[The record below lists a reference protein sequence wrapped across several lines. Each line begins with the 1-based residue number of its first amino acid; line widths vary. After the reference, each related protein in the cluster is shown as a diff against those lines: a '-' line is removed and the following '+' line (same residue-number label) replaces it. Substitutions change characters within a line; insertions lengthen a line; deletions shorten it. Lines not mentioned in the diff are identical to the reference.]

1 MALFIDDLRDP
12 PEGRYYDSVARSSDV
27 AIAIMEQ
34 DGCPGFI
41 SFDHDLGGEDTAMR
55 VVNWMIEKDMDEPG
69 WIPDPFNW
77 DVHSANPIGKEN
89 INGKLLCYM
98 KHRVFTEKKRAV
110 IKWINAMEKELMHL
124 FDPVI
129 ERQHARQTDQNDPL
143 FDWEIDVIL
152 SAVDSDGNV
161 LYSALCFDP
170 ITYAQHADERME
182 FLKINSNEF
191 PFSIPPEEREFHSEL
206 YHDLTDH
213 SKQADIYG
221 ASKTEDIVSLVVKLT
236 LYDQFQQQG
245 SDIQGAIQVARENS
259 PPIQRPENC

>member
-1 MALFIDDLRDP
+1 MFIDDVRSP
-12 PEGRYYDSVARSSDV
+12 PGRVRFDHIARSSDA
-27 AIAIMEQ
+27 AIAMMEK
-34 DGCPGFI
+34 DGCPGYI
-41 SFDHDLGGEDTAMR
+41 SFDHDLGGDDTAMR
-55 VVNWMIEKDMDEPG
+55 VVNWMIERDMDEPG
-69 WIPDPFNW
+69 WIPEPFNW
-77 DVHSANPIGKEN
+77 DVHSANPVGKEN
-89 INGKLLCYM
+89 INSKLLCYM
-98 KHRVFTEKKRAV
+98 KHRAFTEKKRTV
-110 IKWINAMEKELMHL
+110 IKRINAMEKELMHL

-143 FDWEIDVIL
+143 FDWEIDVVL